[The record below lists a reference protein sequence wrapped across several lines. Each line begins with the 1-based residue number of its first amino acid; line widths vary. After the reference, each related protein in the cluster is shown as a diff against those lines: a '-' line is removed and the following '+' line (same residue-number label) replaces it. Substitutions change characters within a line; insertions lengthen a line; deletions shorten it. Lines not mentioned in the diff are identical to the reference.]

1 MIYLTWSIYSLQL
14 LHLVSFLHIPFMS
27 YNHRGLPIQGFDHDC
42 DCPACRQRST
52 IDTSDTFQRLKNVLS
67 FWRWVMTSR
76 CGKREKTQC
85 YKVHRWSVF
94 KVCSSNRLTSKCV
107 CHSSAYLISLKLN
120 FFTCKMEVIM
130 CTTQGSCEDCPCSL
144 ACCPWL
150 AGTVGLLPWFWLRI
164 WLFLAKGGRA
174 MMQQGR
180 RCIM

>member
-1 MIYLTWSIYSLQL
+1 MWNSYHVTEWLHIILAQSYIFSLSLSLFFFFLEFLSRNIWMGL
-14 LHLVSFLHIPFMS
+14 LPCKKPVFLLQSSLPFSSIPFMS

-130 CTTQGSCEDCPCSL
+130 CTTQGSCEDC
-144 ACCPWL
+144 
-150 AGTVGLLPWFWLRI
+150 F
-164 WLFLAKGGRA
+164 
-174 MMQQGR
+174 
-180 RCIM
+180 